1 MLGSALNQ
9 LAPPLPHDTGAV
21 RFTIKVNGMPIPDR
35 IAVARIE
42 VAHCA
47 NRIPWA
53 TIAILDGDPASQTFA
68 SSDLDTLS
76 PGQSIE
82 ITAGYG
88 GANQQRLFKGIIVR
102 HSVRILQDEAPFIE
116 VECKDEAIRLTAG
129 RKSRYFFNKKDS
141 DILEELLRGVVK
153 AEVESTRVRHR
164 EMVQYNATDW
174 DFLLTRAEANG
185 MLVLA
190 HAGRVLVQR
199 PDFSQEARF
208 ALTYGSSIYE
218 FEAEMDARDQ
228 FPQAEVSVWSP
239 SDQQVLQM
247 RASGGGSGLPGGVQ
261 PSLLSAAATSLGIHL
276 PGQAPNTDYQRV
288 MGWNAYSLRHGGAFT
303 SEECQAW
310 AEAQATKS
318 ALARKRGRVKFQGV
332 ADVLPGQCLQINGV
346 GQRHSG
352 KVFVT
357 AVTQEIAEG
366 TWFTH
371 VQFGLPIQWVA
382 QEFDD
387 LHEPAAGALVPAVS
401 GLQVGVVTRLE
412 GAAEAPD
419 RVQVRLPL
427 VEAGGD
433 GVWARLVQQDAGN
446 QRGAVWRPEIGDEV
460 VVGFLQDDPR
470 HPIVIGA
477 LHSAANPAP
486 IPASDDNPEKGWI
499 TRSEL
504 RFVFNDEK
512 KSVTLETP
520 NGKKITVS
528 EDADSIEIADEHD
541 NRITMNRDGIVIE
554 SSRDLTL
561 KAAANLKIEGMNIEE
576 KANASLKMEAQG
588 RAQFKATGDMEI
600 GATFVRIN

>member
-1 MLGSALNQ
+1 M
-9 LAPPLPHDTGAV
+9 
-21 RFTIKVNGMPIPDR
+21 RFTVKVNGVPIPDR
-35 IAVARIE
+35 IALARIE
-42 VAHCA
+42 VSHGA

-53 TIAILDGDPASQTFA
+53 TIAILDGEPASQTFA
-68 SSDLDTLS
+68 SSDLDTFS
-76 PGQSIE
+76 PGQRIE

-88 GANQQRLFKGIIVR
+88 GANQQRIFKGIIVR

-116 VECKDEAIRLTAG
+116 VVCKDEAIRLTAG
-129 RKSRYFFNKKDS
+129 RNSRYFFNKKDS
-141 DILEELLRGVVK
+141 EIVEELLRSVVQ
-153 AEVESTRVRHR
+153 AEVETTRVRHR

-185 MLVLA
+185 MLVVV
-190 HAGRVLVQR
+190 HAGRARVRR

-228 FPQAEVSVWSP
+228 FPQAEARVWSP

-247 RASGGGSGLPGGVQ
+247 RASGGSNGGGLPDGVR
-261 PSLLSAAATSLGIHL
+261 PSLLSAAATNLGINL

-288 MGWNAYSLRHGGAFT
+288 MGWNAYPLQHGGAFT
-303 SEECQAW
+303 SEECQVW
-310 AEAQATKS
+310 AEAQVTKS
-318 ALARKRGRVKFQGV
+318 TLARQCGRVKFQGV

-371 VQFGLPIQWVA
+371 VQFGLPMQWAA

-401 GLQVGVVTRLE
+401 GLQIGVVTRLE
-412 GAAEAPD
+412 GAAGDSEH
-419 RVQVRLPL
+419 VQVRLPL
-427 VEAGGD
+427 VKAGGD
-433 GVWARLVQQDAGN
+433 GVWARVVQQDAGHR
-446 QRGAVWRPEIGDEV
+446 RGAVWRPEIGDEV

-477 LHSAANPAP
+477 LHSTANPAP
-486 IPASDDNPEKGWI
+486 IPASDDNHEKGWI
-499 TRSEL
+499 TRSEI

-512 KSVTLETP
+512 KSATLETP
-520 NGKKITVS
+520 NGKKITLS
-528 EDADSIEIADEHD
+528 EDTDSIEIFDEYD
-541 NRITMNRDGIVIE
+541 NRIVMNRDGIVIE
-554 SSRDLTL
+554 SSQNLTL
-561 KAAANLKIEGMNIEE
+561 KAAANVKIEGMNIGE

-588 RAQFKATGDMEI
+588 QAQFKASGDMEI
-600 GATFVRIN
+600 GASFIRIN